1 MSFEPGDFCPRGVCD
16 GSGWILDE
24 ETDTARP
31 CECREI
37 RINRRSSRRIGS
49 GVPKRFRGVSLER
62 KPICDLDPMVL
73 RQVRDFV
80 ADLERNL
87 ELGRGF
93 WFYGDV
99 GTGKTSLAM
108 LISKAAVE
116 AGRSVAIYSV
126 PQLLADI
133 KATYEDGSGSSYL
146 QLFRR
151 LSRVDL
157 LHLDDLGAEKRTE
170 WVLEQLYAIVNER
183 WQEQRSIVV
192 TTNLSDRDELR
203 DQVGAR
209 TVSRLSEM
217 CATIPIMGR
226 DLRTPFVDWSQRGD
240 DAVGL
245 RAVSGE

>member
-1 MSFEPGDFCPRGVCD
+1 VSFDGDFCPKGVCD
-16 GSGWILDE
+16 GSGWLLD
-24 ETDTARP
+24 DDSDVARP

-37 RINRRSSRRIGS
+37 RINRASSRRIGS
-49 GVPKRFRGVSLER
+49 GVPRRFREVSFDR
-62 KPICDLDPMVL
+62 NPIRDLDPMVV

-80 ADLERNL
+80 ADIDRNL
-87 ELGRGF
+87 DAGRGF

-108 LISKAAVE
+108 LISKSASD

-126 PQLLADI
+126 PQLLAHI

-146 QLFRR
+146 DLFKR

-183 WQEQRSIVV
+183 WQEQRSILV
-192 TTNLSDRDELR
+192 TTNLADREELR
-203 DQVGAR
+203 EQVGAR

-226 DLRTPFVDWSQRGD
+226 DLRAAAALDH
-240 DAVGL
+240 
-245 RAVSGE
+245 